1 MDSVDSRN
9 LLMCSFFFGESK
21 KAVIIQCGKFV

>member
-9 LLMCSFFFGESK
+9 LLVFVFFWESK
-21 KAVIIQCGKFV
+21 KAVIIQRGEFV